1 MEVTMHNLLTRNQL
15 DQWRHFEQTIDNLEI
30 ENQKLNDYYECLI
43 ECDALDQSQC
53 KRICR
58 NLLA

>member
-1 MEVTMHNLLTRNQL
+1 MHNLLTRNQL
-15 DQWRHFEQTIDNLEI
+15 DQWRHFEKTIDDLEV

-43 ECDALDQSQC
+43 ECDALDQTQC

>member
-1 MEVTMHNLLTRNQL
+1 MHNLLTRNQL

>member
-1 MEVTMHNLLTRNQL
+1 MHNLLTRNQL
-15 DQWRHFEQTIDNLEI
+15 DQWRHFEQTLDDLEI

-43 ECDALDQSQC
+43 ECAALDQTQC
-53 KRICR
+53 NRICR

>member
-1 MEVTMHNLLTRNQL
+1 MHNLLTRNQL
-15 DQWRHFEQTIDNLEI
+15 DQWRHFEQTLDDLEI
-30 ENQKLNDYYECLI
+30 ENQKLNVYYECLI
-43 ECDALDQSQC
+43 ECDALDQTQC